1 MTKLEAFE
9 LKLVRVDT
17 FLTGQQEL
25 HKIAFAETDND
36 KHLEA
41 MLRFRESIDSF
52 RHLQKIIDKLAK
64 EKRELKNKL

>member
-52 RHLQKIIDKLAK
+52 RDLQKIITKLAK
-64 EKRELKNKL
+64 EKRELKK